1 MLIRIE
7 SSKGL
12 FALLV
17 ISWLT
22 GPCTSDVHQRPLDY
36 TSWSEYLGGP
46 DRNHFST
53 LSQITLDNVTDL
65 AVAWSYET
73 KIKGQM
79 QMNPIIID
87 TILYGVDPA
96 KQPVAIHAK
105 TGKEI
110 WTVEESVKKS
120 ASRGVAYWSNATEE
134 RILYVSDSYLYAVN
148 AKDGEPIK
156 SFGEDG
162 KVDMRIGLPQI
173 ARDKY
178 LTSTTPGTIYGDI
191 IILPTRV
198 SEGRKAAPGDI
209 LAFNIISGELAWVFH
224 TIPYPSEQG
233 YDTWQNKEAYKNAI
247 IGGANNWAGM
257 AIDKGL
263 GIVYVP
269 TGSCAPDFYGGDR
282 KGANLYANSL
292 LALDASSGERLWH
305 FQFVHHDIWDRD
317 PPAPPNL
324 ITVKRNGKEIAAVAQ
339 ITKQGYIFVFDRKTG
354 EPLFEIEEVEVPTSN
369 LIGEE
374 AWPTQPIPNLPK
386 PFARQS
392 NTITVDEVNPYTKD
406 KLWIKDSIANMNNSV
421 YVPPGLDPVLLLPGY
436 DGGAEWGGAGADPS
450 RGILYINSNEMP
462 WILQMRTNNQQDDN
476 LGYRSYLINCST
488 CHGSDRRGIPSSDFP
503 SLLGLSDNYS
513 TDYVTEVIINGQGKM
528 PGFPQLSQ
536 EEHEALME
544 YIMDIDTPLD
554 SDAISNKKDHQ
565 DDSFTSDL
573 YLHTGYRKFLDS
585 DRLPVISPPWGTLHA
600 IDLND
605 GSYIWSV
612 PFGETPSLVE
622 QGITNTGTENY
633 GGPLI
638 TENGLLFIGA
648 TKDGYFRAYN
658 RHTGKA
664 IWQYKL
670 PAPAFAT
677 PSTYEVDGKQYIV
690 IACGGEK
697 LGTEKGNQIIAF
709 ALE

>member
-450 RGILYINSNEMP
+450 RGLS
-462 WILQMRTNNQQDDN
+462 
-476 LGYRSYLINCST
+476 LI
-488 CHGSDRRGIPSSDFP
+488 HI
-503 SLLGLSDNYS
+503 
-513 TDYVTEVIINGQGKM
+513 
-528 PGFPQLSQ
+528 
-536 EEHEALME
+536 
-544 YIMDIDTPLD
+544 
-554 SDAISNKKDHQ
+554 
-565 DDSFTSDL
+565 
-573 YLHTGYRKFLDS
+573 
-585 DRLPVISPPWGTLHA
+585 
-600 IDLND
+600 
-605 GSYIWSV
+605 
-612 PFGETPSLVE
+612 
-622 QGITNTGTENY
+622 
-633 GGPLI
+633 
-638 TENGLLFIGA
+638 
-648 TKDGYFRAYN
+648 
-658 RHTGKA
+658 
-664 IWQYKL
+664 
-670 PAPAFAT
+670 
-677 PSTYEVDGKQYIV
+677 
-690 IACGGEK
+690 
-697 LGTEKGNQIIAF
+697 
-709 ALE
+709 